1 MLLSLTAID
10 RALTYK
16 TLGIDYLEAYDAL
29 QSNDPEQQL
38 KRDTLRL
45 VKALNRRP
53 DVLYATPN
61 YLRQG
66 MAVNPNDPLYPL
78 QWHYPLLNLP
88 QAWDLNTGDGAIVA
102 VIDSGVLV
110 THPDLQGQ
118 LLEGY
123 DFIKNPADANDGDSS
138 IEPDPNDPGDGA
150 LPSGSSFHGTH
161 VAGTIAATTDNAA
174 GVAGSAF
181 FARLMPLRVAGRL
194 GIATDYDVEQ
204 AVRFAARL
212 PNDSGTLPPRRAD
225 VINLSLGGPAFSAA
239 SEAIFNQA
247 RAAGVAIVAAAG
259 NEAGSTALYPAS
271 YAGVISVSAVD
282 INKALAP
289 YSNFGPFIDVAAPGG
304 NNAQDINGDGK
315 PDGVLS
321 TAASDSE
328 GIISPNY
335 VYYSGTSMAAAHV
348 SGVIALMRSTNP
360 RLTPQD
366 IDNLLISGAI
376 TEDLGTPGRD
386 DRYGHGLLNAYR
398 AVVAASNT
406 PGGQP
411 VTPIPILVV
420 NPTALNFGLALSSLT
435 LTVRNGG
442 GGDLKVNPP
451 SENSG
456 GWLRLSAAVDGNG
469 LGSYTLTVDR
479 ANLPDG
485 LYTTTLTFTSNANTV
500 QVPVIMQIA
509 QNLATGDVGPQYVLL
524 VEPTTLQTKSQA
536 VAVRLDDG
544 RYSYRFENIPAG
556 TYQIFAGSDLNND
569 GFICDSG
576 ESCGAYLTLDKP
588 IQVQVNGNRSDL
600 DFASGFTAN
609 LTAPTAPTTQAQSGL
624 LRSGAGKHLRS
635 HR

>member
-1 MLLSLTAID
+1 
-10 RALTYK
+10 
-16 TLGIDYLEAYDAL
+16 
-29 QSNDPEQQL
+29 
-38 KRDTLRL
+38 
-45 VKALNRRP
+45 
-53 DVLYATPN
+53 
-61 YLRQG
+61 
-66 MAVNPNDPLYPL
+66 
-78 QWHYPLLNLP
+78 
-88 QAWDLNTGDGAIVA
+88 
-102 VIDSGVLV
+102 
-110 THPDLQGQ
+110 
-118 LLEGY
+118 
-123 DFIKNPADANDGDSS
+123 
-138 IEPDPNDPGDGA
+138 
-150 LPSGSSFHGTH
+150 
-161 VAGTIAATTDNAA
+161 
-174 GVAGSAF
+174 
-181 FARLMPLRVAGRL
+181 
-194 GIATDYDVEQ
+194 
-204 AVRFAARL
+204 
-212 PNDSGTLPPRRAD
+212 
-225 VINLSLGGPAFSAA
+225 
-239 SEAIFNQA
+239 
-247 RAAGVAIVAAAG
+247 
-259 NEAGSTALYPAS
+259 
-271 YAGVISVSAVD
+271 
-282 INKALAP
+282 
-289 YSNFGPFIDVAAPGG
+289 
-304 NNAQDINGDGK
+304 
-315 PDGVLS
+315 
-321 TAASDSE
+321 
-328 GIISPNY
+328 
-335 VYYSGTSMAAAHV
+335 MAAAHV

-524 VEPTTLQTKSQA
+524 VEPATLQTKGQA